1 MKPQQCCRGFTKYY
15 TSAMKQRPSC
25 RGFTYYRKK
34 VPQKVKMWNQIQML
48 MKSRTAFGVE
58 NDENGAMYEKHC

>member
-1 MKPQQCCRGFTKYY
+1 MNRAGSTILSPLGYESY
-15 TSAMKQRPSC
+15 ND
-25 RGFTYYRKK
+25 RKK

-48 MKSRTAFGVE
+48 MKSRTAIGVE